1 MFKDDF
7 DSERRDRERA
17 AGEYD
22 SDKRR
27 MEAEKEELRKE
38 LQFEKATRIRLQN
51 EIQQMREVCQST
63 VAFCVTTLH

>member
-17 AGEYD
+17 AGDYD

-27 MEAEKEELRKE
+27 LEAEKEDLRKE

-51 EIQQMREVCQST
+51 EIEQMREVCR
-63 VAFCVTTLH
+63 